1 MNTQVKEPYISAK
14 EPYIS
19 AKEPYISAK
28 EPYIS
33 TKQKTVDKY
42 TSKYTSTRAHLHTV
56 T

>member
-1 MNTQVKEPYISAK
+1 LQKRPIILPLLGKAHSEKSLTDCISVEERYISAK

-33 TKQKTVDKY
+33 TK
-42 TSKYTSTRAHLHTV
+42 
-56 T
+56 